1 MVCPQGGPPP
11 TAVPHPK
18 GLEGVFDLDDLL
30 DVVGDGGDDLVNE
43 VHHTVGGVVV
53 SFQQPSTV
61 HGHNLSREEVRM
73 SSSPTRGMGS
83 KPRQGKPQ
91 GSRWVPRLWR

>member
-1 MVCPQGGPPP
+1 MVCPLAGPPP

-18 GLEGVFDLDDLL
+18 GLKGVLDLDDLL

-53 SFQQPSTV
+53 SFQ
-61 HGHNLSREEVRM
+61 
-73 SSSPTRGMGS
+73 
-83 KPRQGKPQ
+83 
-91 GSRWVPRLWR
+91 